1 MAGNT
6 ETGQTQ
12 WLIVWVA
19 FGAGIVAAIHVGK
32 LPPAMPEIRVDLGAG
47 LVLGGWIASMIS
59 CTGFALGIVAGTIA
73 DRIGQRQVLVMGLVA
88 MTAGSLGGAFASFGE
103 FMLVSRFIEGL
114 GFTAVTVTGAGMIT
128 HVTAGKDRKWSLGIW
143 SSYLP
148 VGFATMLIAG
158 ALILD
163 AYGWRTLW
171 IISSGIT
178 LVWAVVVYKVTSAW
192 QPRADGDVAPA
203 SMLCNIATCL
213 SNRGALLVSAC
224 FALYA
229 AQHISLMA
237 WLPTYMHEV
246 YGSGRLLAATVPAVV
261 LLFNAGGNWMS
272 AWLMGRGMSTWALL
286 ICGAVGMGL
295 TQIGIFSDGM
305 PDAARLVLVLFFG
318 IFGGTVPAA
327 ALGSV
332 AVYTPSPSQIGIM
345 NGLMVTGTNTGML
358 FGPPAI
364 AAVRAATGS
373 WNDIVWLLAAFA
385 AAGLV
390 CALLSRG
397 SERRANARQIP

>member
-1 MAGNT
+1 MAENT
-6 ETGQTQ
+6 DTDKTP
-12 WLIVWVA
+12 WLVVWVA
-19 FGAGIVAAIHVGK
+19 FGAGIVAATHVGK
-32 LPPAMPEIRVDLGAG
+32 LPPALPEIRADLGAG

-73 DRIGQRQVLVMGLVA
+73 DRIGQRRVLLLGLVA
-88 MTAGSLGGAFASFGE
+88 MTVGSLCGAFAASGE
-103 FMLVSRFIEGL
+103 IMLISRFLEGL
-114 GFTAVTVTGAGMIT
+114 GFTAVTITGAGMIT
-128 HVTAGKDRKWSLGIW
+128 HVTAAKDRRWALGMW

-163 AYGWRTLW
+163 SYGWRTLW
-171 IISSGIT
+171 IVSSVVT
-178 LVWAVVVYKVTSAW
+178 LIWAGVVFRVTAEW
-192 QPRADGDVAPA
+192 QPREDGNGPAA
-203 SMLCNIATCL
+203 SMLGNIRACL

-246 YGSGRLLAATVPAVV
+246 YGSGRLFAATIPAIV

-272 AWLMGRGMSTWALL
+272 AWLMGRGMSTWTLL
-286 ICGAVGMGL
+286 ACGAVGMGL
-295 TQIGIFSDGM
+295 TQIGIFSGGF
-305 PDAARLVLVLFFG
+305 PDAGRIVLVLLFG
-318 IFGGTVPAA
+318 IFGGMIPAA
-327 ALGSV
+327 TLGSV
-332 AVYTPSPSQIGIM
+332 ATYTPSASQIGIT

-364 AAVRAATGS
+364 AAVRAATGD
-373 WNDIVWLLAAFA
+373 WNDIVWLLAALA
-385 AAGLV
+385 GAGLV
-390 CALLSRG
+390 CAMASRG
-397 SERRANARQIP
+397 CERRANSRQIS

>member
-1 MAGNT
+1 MAGNR

-19 FGAGIVAAIHVGK
+19 FGAGIVAATHVGK
-32 LPPAMPEIRVDLGAG
+32 LPPALPEICADLGAG

-59 CTGFALGIVAGTIA
+59 CTGFALGIVSGTLA
-73 DRIGQRQVLVMGLVA
+73 DRIGQRRVLIMGLIA
-88 MTAGSLGGAFASFGE
+88 MTVGSLGGAFAPSGE
-103 FMLVSRFIEGL
+103 FMLVSRFAEGL
-114 GFTAVTVTGAGMIT
+114 GFTAVTITGAGMIT
-128 HVTAGKDRKWSLGIW
+128 HVTTGKDRKWSLGIW

-163 AYGWRTLW
+163 AYGWRALW
-171 IISSGIT
+171 IVSSGVA

-192 QPRADGDVAPA
+192 QPREDVDVPPT
-203 SMLCNIATCL
+203 SMLRNIATCL

-286 ICGAVGMGL
+286 TCGAVGMGL

-305 PDAARLVLVLFFG
+305 PDAARLVLVLLFG

-364 AAVRAATGS
+364 AAVRAATGN

-385 AAGLV
+385 AAGLI
-390 CALLSRG
+390 CAMLSRPM
-397 SERRANARQIP
+397 ERRANTRQIP

>member
-1 MAGNT
+1 MADRT
-6 ETGQTQ
+6 DTPQTQ
-12 WLIVWVA
+12 WLIVWIA
-19 FGAGIVAAIHVGK
+19 FGAGIVAATHVGK
-32 LPPAMPEIRVDLGAG
+32 LPPALPEIRADLGAG

-59 CTGFALGIVAGTIA
+59 CTGFALGIGSGTLA
-73 DRIGQRQVLVMGLVA
+73 DRIGQRRVLIMGLAA
-88 MTAGSLGGAFASFGE
+88 MTIGSLGGAFAMSGE
-103 FMLVSRFIEGL
+103 IMLASRFFEGL
-114 GFTAVTVTGAGMIT
+114 GFTAVTITGAGMIT
-128 HVTAGKDRKWSLGIW
+128 HVTAAGDRKWALGIW

-148 VGFATMLIAG
+148 VGFSIMLIAG
-158 ALILD
+158 ALILG
-163 AYGWRTLW
+163 AYGWRALW
-171 IISSGIT
+171 IVSSGIT
-178 LVWAVVVYKVTSAW
+178 LVWAVVVYKVTSGW
-192 QPRADGDVAPA
+192 QPRRDSDVPST
-203 SMLCNIATCL
+203 SMLRNIVKCL

-246 YGSGRLLAATVPAVV
+246 YGSGRLLAASLPAIV

-286 ICGAVGMGL
+286 TCGAVGMGL
-295 TQIGIFSDGM
+295 TQIGIFSTGM
-305 PDAARLVLVLFFG
+305 PDVGRFALILLFG

-364 AAVRAATGS
+364 AAVRATTGN
-373 WNDIVWLLAAFA
+373 WNDIVWLLVAFA
-385 AAGLV
+385 ATGLI

-397 SERRANARQIP
+397 CERRANARQIP

>member
-1 MAGNT
+1 MAENSD
-6 ETGQTQ
+6 TGRTQ
-12 WLIVWVA
+12 WLVVWVA
-19 FGAGIVAAIHVGK
+19 FGAGIVAATHVGK
-32 LPPAMPEIRVDLGAG
+32 LPPALPEIRADLGAG

-73 DRIGQRQVLVMGLVA
+73 DRIGQRRVLLLGLVA
-88 MTAGSLGGAFASFGE
+88 MTIGSVCGAVAHSGE
-103 FMLVSRFIEGL
+103 TMLVSRFLEGL
-114 GFTAVTVTGAGMIT
+114 GFTAVTITGAGMIT
-128 HVTAGKDRKWSLGIW
+128 HVTAGKDRRWALGIW

-148 VGFATMLIAG
+148 VGFASMLIAG

-163 AYGWRTLW
+163 AHGWRALW
-171 IISSGIT
+171 IVSSAVT
-178 LVWAVVVYKVTSAW
+178 LAWACVAYRMTAEWRPRSDGGDTSK
-192 QPRADGDVAPA
+192 
-203 SMLCNIATCL
+203 SMLGNIGACL

-246 YGSGRLLAATVPAVV
+246 YGSGRLFAATIPAIV

-286 ICGAVGMGL
+286 ACGAIGMGL
-295 TQIGIFSDGM
+295 TQIGIFSGGVPDGG
-305 PDAARLVLVLFFG
+305 RVVLVLLFG
-318 IFGGTVPAA
+318 IFGGMVPAA
-327 ALGSV
+327 TLGSV
-332 AVYTPSPSQIGIM
+332 ATYTPSASQIGIT

-364 AAVRAATGS
+364 AAVRAATGN
-373 WNDIVWLLAAFA
+373 WNDIVWLLAALA

-390 CALLSRG
+390 CAMLSRPL
-397 SERRANARQIP
+397 ERRANAR